1 MTSISNN
8 FKSGNSIDY
17 RIHLIEKI
25 GIDRVMF
32 LEGPQ
37 EPVKWD
43 IDDIKEIKAVYRA
56 KWKQLQK

>member
-1 MTSISNN
+1 M
-8 FKSGNSIDY
+8 SGNSIDY

-37 EPVKWD
+37 EAVKWD